1 MTWSIENYAAAWD
14 FATRSHMGQ
23 TYGGRHEGERIP
35 YIAHVSSVAAEVLWA
50 IGEEPGWDADF
61 AVQCALLHDVVE
73 DTGASLDGLT
83 ERFGARVAEG
93 VAALTK
99 DKSIA
104 SKYTQMDD
112 SLRRIKL
119 QPREIWVVKM
129 CDRITNL
136 YHPPYYW
143 DLHKIGQYRE
153 EAKTILAALGS
164 ANEAAAHRLAKMIS
178 EYPKA
183 E

>member
-1 MTWSIENYAAAWD
+1 MTWSIENYAAAWA
-14 FATRSHMGQ
+14 FATRAHMGQ

-35 YIAHVSSVAAEVLWA
+35 YIAHLASVAAEVLWA
-50 IGEEPGWDADF
+50 VGAEPGWDVDL

-73 DTGASLDGLT
+73 DTGASLDRLA
-83 ERFGARVAEG
+83 ERFGPRVAEG

-104 SKYTQMDD
+104 SKTAQMDD
-112 SLRRIKL
+112 SLGRIRL
-119 QPREIWVVKM
+119 QPKEVWVVKM

-136 YHPPYYW
+136 YHPPHYW
-143 DLHKIGQYRE
+143 DQHKIGQYRE
-153 EAKTILAALGS
+153 EAKIILAALGS
-164 ANEAAAHRLAKMIS
+164 ANEKAAHRLAKMIS